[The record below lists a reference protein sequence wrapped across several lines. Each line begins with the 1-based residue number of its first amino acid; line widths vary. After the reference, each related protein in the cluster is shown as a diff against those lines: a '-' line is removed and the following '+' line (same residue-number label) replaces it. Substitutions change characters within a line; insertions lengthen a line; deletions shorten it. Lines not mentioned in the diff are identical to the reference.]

1 MKTSIFFHETFRISY
16 YHIYLSPPK
25 IWEESEMFGNWTWL
39 PVPPLLV
46 IAVCKAVGVG
56 VLVGAVCNK
65 AVGVGAVGA
74 LGAVKLRKPWEV

>member
-1 MKTSIFFHETFRISY
+1 VGGAV
-16 YHIYLSPPK
+16 
-25 IWEESEMFGNWTWL
+25 WELGAVAVAVGA
-39 PVPPLLV
+39 PVVGAVGAMGAVVVL
-46 IAVCKAVGVG
+46 AVCKQAVRVGVL